1 MNDWSG
7 VAEATPEEAYGELKD
22 ALTAA
27 GVKLPSLSIEAVSYA
42 GWCTPALIELG
53 RCNVATARA
62 LAAALRSGAVGEG
75 EG

>member
-1 MNDWSG
+1 M
-7 VAEATPEEAYGELKD
+7 AEATPEEACDELKD

-27 GVKLPSLSIEAVSYA
+27 GVKLPSLSVEVASYA
-42 GWCTPALIELG
+42 GWSKPALIELG

-62 LAAALRSGAVGEG
+62 LAAALRSGAAGEG